1 METSTT
7 HSVYEHPD
15 GRREIIKNGFSWPAF
30 VFGPLWAWRRGMF
43 LLGFALLALE
53 LSLQLIPEIFIDFMA
68 EAGIVVHLVLT
79 VGVLIWIGAQGNA
92 WLRRS
97 VLNRGFTL
105 VSASAPAEGRH
116 GKAR

>member
-1 METSTT
+1 
-7 HSVYEHPD
+7 
-15 GRREIIKNGFSWPAF
+15 
-30 VFGPLWAWRRGMF
+30 MF
-43 LLGFALLALE
+43 LLGFVLLALE

-68 EAGIVVHLVLT
+68 EAGIAVHLVVT
-79 VGVLIWIGAQGNA
+79 VAVLIWIGAQGNA